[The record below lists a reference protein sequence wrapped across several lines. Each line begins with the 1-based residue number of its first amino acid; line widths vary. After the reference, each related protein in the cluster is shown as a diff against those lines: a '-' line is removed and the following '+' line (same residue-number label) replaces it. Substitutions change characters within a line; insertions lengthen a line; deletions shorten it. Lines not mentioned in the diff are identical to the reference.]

1 MSTVTDTSRDADAGA
16 AAATSR
22 WTSDRPLRRSVT
34 AGRRRRLPHLLVGAL
49 LVMACAA
56 GVVVLSQQLGER
68 RPVLVVTRSLTAGQ
82 VLTDSDLGQARVAA
96 DPGVAVIDAARRP
109 AVLGRPVAVD
119 VRPGS
124 LLTEHALGEPEV
136 PAVGEAVVALSVK
149 PGRYPPRLA
158 AGASVLVVPVA
169 REDTGARDGEG
180 EAVPPEGGWSAV
192 VLDVSPGAQ
201 QQGAVLT
208 LRLEDVHAR
217 EVAALVEDSASVVLI
232 AGGGR

>member
-49 LVMACAA
+49 LVVACAA

-136 PAVGEAVVALSVK
+136 PAAGEAVVALSVK

-169 REDTGARDGEG
+169 RENGAAGGENP
-180 EAVPPEGGWSAV
+180 APPEGGWSAV

-201 QQGAVLT
+201 QQAAVLT
-208 LRLEDVHAR
+208 LRLEDEHAR
-217 EVAALVEDSASVVLI
+217 EVAALAEDSASVVLT

>member
-34 AGRRRRLPHLLVGAL
+34 AGRRRRLPHLLVGVL
-49 LVMACAA
+49 LVVACAA

-68 RPVLVVTRSLTAGQ
+68 RPVLVVTRPLTAGQ

-136 PAVGEAVVALSVK
+136 PAAGEAVVALSVK

-169 REDTGARDGEG
+169 RDSVGARDG

-208 LRLEDVHAR
+208 LRLEDEHAR
-217 EVAALVEDSASVVLI
+217 EVAVLAEDSASVVLT